1 MGARNHYMR
10 RGAWACGRLAV
21 LGLVMF
27 ASACST
33 TQQASIQQMDI
44 KCSFLGSDC
53 DQLIAG
59 EPGQAALRYVNLHAL
74 WTQYQKIWINPVIFW
89 GSETTKV
96 LAADQH
102 MLTDYFH
109 QVLREELGKK
119 FELADQAGP
128 GVMQLQVALTDVEG
142 ATRGLRTISMLWP
155 QARVLNTLKY
165 ATTGTYAFIGGAQT
179 EVKLTDAVSGQ
190 MLAEG
195 MDKRIGGGSLE
206 AAMQWQ
212 WGDAKNAMKAWAVQ
226 LADRVSSWT
235 SGAVPPA

>member
-10 RGAWACGRLAV
+10 RGAWACGRLVV

-59 EPGQAALRYVNLHAL
+59 EPGQAALRYVNLDAL

-96 LAADQH
+96 SAADQH
-102 MLTDYFH
+102 MLTD
-109 QVLREELGKK
+109 
-119 FELADQAGP
+119 
-128 GVMQLQVALTDVEG
+128 
-142 ATRGLRTISMLWP
+142 
-155 QARVLNTLKY
+155 
-165 ATTGTYAFIGGAQT
+165 
-179 EVKLTDAVSGQ
+179 
-190 MLAEG
+190 
-195 MDKRIGGGSLE
+195 
-206 AAMQWQ
+206 
-212 WGDAKNAMKAWAVQ
+212 
-226 LADRVSSWT
+226 
-235 SGAVPPA
+235 

>member
-1 MGARNHYMR
+1 MGARNHYRR
-10 RGAWACGRLAV
+10 RGARAGGRLAV
-21 LGLVMF
+21 LGLVLV

-33 TQQASIQQMDI
+33 TQQASIHQMDI
-44 KCSFLGSDC
+44 KCGFLGSDC
-53 DQLIAG
+53 DRLSAG
-59 EPGQAALRYVNLHAL
+59 APGQAALRYVNLHAL
-74 WTQYQKIWINPVIFW
+74 WTQYQKIWINPVTFW
-89 GSETTKV
+89 GRETAKV
-96 LAADQH
+96 AAADQH

-109 QVLREELGKK
+109 RVLREELGKK
-119 FELADQAGP
+119 FELTDQAGP
-128 GVMQLQVALTDVEG
+128 GVMQLEVALTEVEG

-165 ATTGTYAFIGGAQT
+165 AATGTYAFIGGAQA

-190 MLAEG
+190 VLAEA
-195 MDKRIGGGSLE
+195 MDKHIGGGSLE

-226 LADRVSSWT
+226 LADRVFSWT